1 MASAVAS
8 LHADMIALQEVDH
21 RVFRSWWA
29 DQAGRSARRA
39 GMTARFVPTRR
50 LGPGGLYGHALLVR
64 GRTLDDFVLDLPGP
78 GEARVALFSRVVIGE
93 TEMSVAST
101 HLQNRRK
108 GRPHTAPKQLEA
120 ILRELRCRPK
130 PWCVLGDLNLRP
142 DLAVPLLG
150 EAGLAPVESAPTY
163 PAHAPQLRID
173 WIALSGL
180 SVAGS
185 QVIDTGVSDHRALAI
200 DVADP
205 SALAPACRSES

>member
-1 MASAVAS
+1 MSPLQHIYTAHPK
-8 LHADMIALQEVDH
+8 HAQHV
-21 RVFRSWWA
+21 
-29 DQAGRSARRA
+29 
-39 GMTARFVPTRR
+39 TAT
-50 LGPGGLYGHALLVR
+50 
-64 GRTLDDFVLDLPGP
+64 
-78 GEARVALFSRVVIGE
+78 I
-93 TEMSVAST
+93 AST
-101 HLQNRRK
+101 CAR
-108 GRPHTAPKQLEA
+108 
-120 ILRELRCRPK
+120 RELRCRPK